1 MQNDKPEPFN
11 AGAETKRELTPEQKA
26 RIDALFTSEQE
37 NQDDEA
43 LTPEQESRDEELLT
57 ALGKFLENAGAL
69 RVTLYA
75 AQRAEQQV
83 TTGTPLISLVIDA
96 NETDAAF
103 VLGPDARNDLL
114 VALATDGN
122 LAVRIER
129 GVAF

>member
-11 AGAETKRELTPEQKA
+11 AGAETE
-26 RIDALFTSEQE
+26 SG
-37 NQDDEA
+37 
-43 LTPEQESRDEELLT
+43 LTPEQEARDEELLT
-57 ALGKFLENAGAL
+57 SLGKFLENAGAL

-75 AQRAEQQV
+75 AQRADQRV
-83 TTGTPLISLVIDA
+83 TTGTPLVTLIIPADEVD
-96 NETDAAF
+96 TAF
-103 VLGPDARNDLL
+103 VLGSDTRNDLL